1 VTTISAP
8 GRTGRIAAWT
18 RHELD
23 ALTLSR
29 PNLAAALWW
38 LWRRPVAVTASLA
51 AITAASLAAVIPGG
65 DAGLFRDAGTGMMG
79 PHFLDVF
86 SNGDLQIGPLYLTV
100 LGALARLLNLAGS
113 PLLTRTLLAAGQ
125 AVLLLWCALALV
137 RRSARRAGVPDIGPR
152 WAVGL
157 LLAIGGFIAEAT
169 GNGHPEEI
177 LVGLLLAHAALWAL
191 EGRGAWA
198 GLALGL
204 AGGLKQWAVFGG
216 GVLLLGRRWRVVLIG
231 VGLALLTV
239 AVLYGPF
246 FAFGTVRTY
255 SFRWGFDDR
264 SVLGR
269 LGAEW
274 GLSDWGMR
282 VIQAATA
289 GAAGAC
295 AAWRRRHD
303 PLVPVVVAIS
313 VRLLLD
319 PLRLT
324 YYSGPLVVVLAVWAW
339 TSATPRVVRWRL
351 PLTLLAPVTV
361 IAPYLMPRN
370 ATWTAGTVL
379 LLATLVAVLA
389 AGARSRSQEPGDR
402 AVATADETS
411 VPATTLVR

>member
-1 VTTISAP
+1 MTIPAP
-8 GRTGRIAAWT
+8 GAEPGRIARWT

-23 ALTLSR
+23 ALTVAR
-29 PNLAAALWW
+29 PALAAALQR
-38 LWRRPVAVTASLA
+38 LWGWPDAVAMVLA
-51 AITAASLAAVIPGG
+51 AITAGSLAAVIPGG

-79 PHFLDVF
+79 PHFFDVF
-86 SNGDLQIGPLYLTV
+86 SNGGLQIGPIYLTV
-100 LGALARLLNLAGS
+100 VGSLAWVLNLAGL
-113 PLLTRTLLAAGQ
+113 PLLTRTLLAAAQ

-137 RRSARRAGVPDIGPR
+137 RRCARRAGVADIAPR

-157 LLAIGGFIAEAT
+157 LLAIGGFLAEAT

-177 LVGLLLAHAALWAL
+177 LVGLLLAHAALWAV
-191 EGRGAWA
+191 EGRGALA

-216 GVLLLGRRWRVVLIG
+216 GVLLLGRRWRVVLVGAG
-231 VGLALLTV
+231 VALLVV

-255 SFRWGFDDR
+255 SFQWGFDDR

-282 VIQAATA
+282 VIQAAAA
-289 GAAGAC
+289 GAAGAW

-339 TSATPRVVRWRL
+339 TSTAPAVVRWRI

-361 IAPYLMPRN
+361 SAPYLLPQD
-370 ATWTAGTVL
+370 ATWFAGTAL
-379 LLATLVAVLA
+379 LLAALAVVLA
-389 AGARSRSQEPGDR
+389 TPADRSAERGDQ
-402 AVATADETS
+402 VAAAADETTA
-411 VPATTLVR
+411 PATTLVR